1 MTTTAAPTAFSAAE
15 CRLDDFVAVVEQ
27 PVSAA
32 DYPLA
37 ESTGGGAVVYDAASI
52 RAHVPSGAVAAE
64 IVTALSTGPGIIVIR
79 GAVERDVV
87 DRATTAFHRIIEDE
101 RSANTARGDHFGKPG
116 ANDRVWNALEKLA
129 VADPDTFVA
138 YYSSDM
144 IALGAR
150 AWLGPAYQIT
160 SQVNV
165 VNPGG
170 QAQAPHR
177 DYHLGFMTDET
188 AEQYPRHV
196 HGFSAALTLQGA
208 LAHGDMPV
216 ESGPT
221 KYLPHSHKYEAGY
234 LAWRRREFIDYF
246 EQHYVQLP
254 LATGDLVYFNPAL
267 FHAAGSNVT
276 TDIRR
281 TANLLQ
287 VNSAFGRTMESVD
300 RERMSVAIYPAL
312 QRAKRAGMTQAALDT
327 VIAASAE
334 GYAFPTNLDLDQPV
348 GKLTPDS
355 QADVVRQ
362 ALSEGWS
369 TEALAVELGAH
380 GARRRTV

>member
-1 MTTTAAPTAFSAAE
+1 MFSADD
-15 CRLDDFVAVVEQ
+15 CRLDEFITLVGQEV
-27 PVSAA
+27 PAA
-32 DYPLA
+32 DYPIA
-37 ESTGGGAVVYDAASI
+37 DSTDTGAVVFDAA
-52 RAHVPSGAVAAE
+52 RVRPHVASGAAEAE
-64 IVTALSTGPGIIVIR
+64 IVKALSAGPGIVVIR
-79 GAVERDVV
+79 HAVDRDIV
-87 DRATTAFHRIIEDE
+87 DRATTAFRRIIEDE
-101 RSANTARGDHFGKPG
+101 RVAHGARGDHFGKPG

-129 VADPDTFVA
+129 VEDPDTFVA

-177 DYHLGFMTDET
+177 DYHLGFMTDEM
-188 AEQYPRHV
+188 AERYPRHV
-196 HGFSAALTLQGA
+196 HRFSAALTLQGA

-221 KYLPHSHKYEAGY
+221 KYLPHSHKYEPGY
-234 LAWRRREFIDYF
+234 LAWRRPEFAEYF
-246 EQHYVQLP
+246 EQHYMQVP
-254 LATGDLVYFNPAL
+254 LAAGDLVYFNPAL
-267 FHAAGSNVT
+267 FHAAGSNMTADV
-276 TDIRR
+276 RR
-281 TANLLQ
+281 MANLLQ

-300 RERMSVAIYPAL
+300 RERMSLAIYPAL
-312 QRAKRAGMTQAALDT
+312 QRAHRLGMPDALLDN

-348 GKLTPDS
+348 DSLTPDS
-355 QADVVRQ
+355 QADVVRR
-362 ALSEGWS
+362 ALSAGAGVDS
-369 TEALAVELGAH
+369 LAADLTAH
-380 GARRRTV
+380 AARRRTH